1 VQIQDACAKLLII
14 FVKFY
19 FGIFLRCQAKVLL
32 STCPFS
38 PYLIIIDF
46 VIMDLS
52 AFVASFEWTK

>member
-1 VQIQDACAKLLII
+1 MHPESAQVQILMFDSW
-14 FVKFY
+14 F
-19 FGIFLRCQAKVLL
+19 
-32 STCPFS
+32 